1 MYTLP
6 SESNAPSLVIGFCS
20 VVVWTTPTRSYGR
33 ITGYDIK
40 FIPQGS
46 GSDLMVSKGRR
57 ELFHAIGDD
66 TRLISTENFMVQV
79 WLHIYYCTSA
89 MLCIIFRWEQKRQL
103 QRGGGVS
110 WCHWV
115 SFYIVILEV
124 QVTTLLN
131 ASFHA
136 YMQVAG
142 ILKVPLTLCMSLP
155 ALCMSEWCVTL
166 QFWLNIKWCCKI

>member
-66 TRLISTENFMVQV
+66 TRLISTDNFMVQV
-79 WLHIYYCTSA
+79 WLHIYYCISA
-89 MLCIIFRWEQKRQL
+89 MPCIMFRWEQKHQL

-115 SFYIVILEV
+115 SFIVILEF
-124 QVTTLLN
+124 QCHSLN
-131 ASFHA
+131 ASFH
-136 YMQVAG
+136 
-142 ILKVPLTLCMSLP
+142 TCR
-155 ALCMSEWCVTL
+155 L
-166 QFWLNIKWCCKI
+166 QEYWRFRWPYVWVRWTYVRVNDA